1 MDETTKFMSHVS
13 WAPAFCVRKA
23 HSLLLCL
30 NSGADSFKIAK
41 MGCSLSI
48 TWICYMQLYSSCAWV
63 TISVMAG
70 VLSCK
75 SS

>member
-1 MDETTKFMSHVS
+1 MDETTKFISHVS
-13 WAPAFCVRKA
+13 WAVAFCVRKT
-23 HSLLLCL
+23 HSLLLCI

-41 MGCSLSI
+41 MGYIPSI
-48 TWICYMQLYSSCAWV
+48 TWICQMQLYSSCTWV
-63 TISVMAG
+63 RMSVMAV